1 MRATITRNFGP
12 LDGIKLTDKALM
24 REVGLLAR
32 ERIYRRTVSG
42 QATGG
47 SPFAPYSAGY
57 AALKKKELG
66 AGKVN
71 LQVSGA
77 MLNAIQITR
86 VDDTEVELGFS
97 G

>member
-1 MRATITRNFGP
+1 MSAKVTRNFGP
-12 LDGIKLTDKALM
+12 LDQIKLTDRTLM

-42 QATGG
+42 QQTGG
-47 SPFAPYSAGY
+47 APFRPYSAGY
-57 AALKKKELG
+57 AAQKTQALG
-66 AGKVN
+66 SAKVN

-77 MLNAIQITR
+77 MLNAMAITR
-86 VDDTEVELGFS
+86 VDDDEVELGFA